1 MPLPLWDKKI
11 FEEIIEMVDSTIKDK
26 TIFEKLDNY
35 IMDKYTLTSKEK
47 NYLKEFNK

>member
-1 MPLPLWDKKI
+1 MPLPLWDKKT
-11 FEEIIEMVDSTIKDK
+11 FEEIIVMINSIIKNE

-35 IMDKYTLTSKEK
+35 IMDKYALSSKEK